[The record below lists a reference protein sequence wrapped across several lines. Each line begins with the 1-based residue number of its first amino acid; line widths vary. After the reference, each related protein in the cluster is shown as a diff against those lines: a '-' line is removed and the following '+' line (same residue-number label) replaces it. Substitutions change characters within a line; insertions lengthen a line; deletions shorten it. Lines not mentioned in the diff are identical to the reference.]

1 MEPTLETNAS
11 CTSSAT
17 ESQPHVTAHG
27 DHEPLRAGPWRGAD
41 VAREGRVHAWQQQLC
56 YWAAGDGGERSG
68 ERSESRCGAVR
79 PGAATRDMFFFFA
92 WHWARDCSKIL
103 FWNSLGVG

>member
-1 MEPTLETNAS
+1 M
-11 CTSSAT
+11 
-17 ESQPHVTAHG
+17 
-27 DHEPLRAGPWRGAD
+27 
-41 VAREGRVHAWQQQLC
+41 HAWQQQLC

-103 FWNSLGVG
+103 FWNSLGVGCYFYAVGHRLLRDYHGNKYVHAH